1 MELKNLAVPAVYAL
15 IAFLGY
21 PSQLLFQHLDPGP
34 LTRNELILANVLLV
48 CIFVTYTQSVFV
60 DPGAIP
66 RSSGDDGHGKEAFE
80 RKERGSIGAKEEEV
94 VGSGGGGGGGK
105 KGAEGGQPRTKWCRK
120 CDAVKPPRAH
130 HCKEC
135 KR

>member
-1 MELKNLAVPAVYAL
+1 MYAL
-15 IAFLGY
+15 ITFLGY

-48 CIFVTYTQSVFV
+48 CIFVTYTKTVFV
-60 DPGAIP
+60 DPGTIP
-66 RSSGDDGHGKEAFE
+66 RSSGDDGDGKEAFE
-80 RKERGSIGAKEEEV
+80 RKERGSVAAEEEV
-94 VGSGGGGGGGK
+94 VGSGGGGK
-105 KGAEGGQPRTKWCRK
+105 KSGEGGQLRTKWCRK